1 MLTLYQSSISHEMM
15 TPLKAI
21 ILVTQQV
28 MKQVTNPAVTFD
40 LEIISNTSNML
51 LNQVKGNLDKNLL
64 DANCF

>member
-28 MKQVTNPAVTFD
+28 MKQVTNPAITFD

-51 LNQVKGNLDKNLL
+51 LN
-64 DANCF
+64 